1 LAFVAEVTVLAA
13 NAGGEH
19 AAAYG
24 TAVAAD
30 VAVDTEAYSPIC
42 WKILILVFCFN
53 RICLREI
60 GRDLPGQ
67 V

>member
-1 LAFVAEVTVLAA
+1 MAFVAEVAVLAA

-24 TAVAAD
+24 AAVAAD
-30 VAVDTEAYSPIC
+30 VAVDTQAYSSIC
-42 WKILILVFCFN
+42 WKILMLVFCFD

-60 GRDLPGQ
+60 GKDLPGQ